1 MKKYKEVSADP
12 KYDSITVAKFINKLM
27 RGGEKSV
34 ARGLVYEAFEQIK
47 DKKSQDPSEVLEEAI
62 SNVTPQL
69 EVKSMRIGGATY
81 QVPKKVGAKRGKK
94 LAMRWIVNAARSG
107 SFNNMEENL
116 AEEIMAAS
124 EKEGKAYKKKQ
135 DEHRMAEANKAFAH
149 FAR

>member
-1 MKKYKEVSADP
+1 MKKYKEIDPDP

-27 RGGEKSV
+27 RGGEKSI
-34 ARGLVYEAFEQIK
+34 ARSLTYKAFEQIK
-47 DKKSQDPSEVLEEAI
+47 EKKSQDPSEVLEDAI

-81 QVPKKVGAKRGKK
+81 QVPKKVGAQRGKK
-94 LAMRWIVNAARSG
+94 LAMRWLVNSARSG
-107 SFNNMEENL
+107 SANNMEDNL

-124 EKEGKAYKKKQ
+124 EKEGKAYKKKE

>member
-1 MKKYKEVSADP
+1 MKKYKEIDPDP
-12 KYDSITVAKFINKLM
+12 KYDSISVAKFINKLM
-27 RGGEKSV
+27 KGGEKSV
-34 ARGLVYEAFEQIK
+34 ARSLVYKAFEQIK
-47 DKKSQDPSEVLEEAI
+47 DKKNQDPSEVLEDAI

-94 LAMRWIVNAARSG
+94 LAMRWLVNSARSG
-107 SFNNMEENL
+107 SANNMEDNL

-124 EKEGKAYKKKQ
+124 EKEGKAYKKKE

>member
-1 MKKYKEVSADP
+1 MKKYKEIDPDP
-12 KYDSITVAKFINKLM
+12 KYDSISVAKFINKLM
-27 RGGEKSV
+27 RGGEKST
-34 ARGLVYEAFEQIK
+34 ARGLIYDAFDKIK
-47 DKKSQDPSEVLEEAI
+47 EKKNQDPSEVLEEAI

-94 LAMRWIVNAARSG
+94 LAMRWLVNSARSG
-107 SFNNMEENL
+107 SAQNMEDNL

-124 EKEGKAYKKKQ
+124 EKEGGAYKKKE

>member
-1 MKKYKEVSADP
+1 MKKYKEIDPDP
-12 KYDSITVAKFINKLM
+12 KYNSISVAKFVNKLM
-27 RGGEKSV
+27 KGGEKSV
-34 ARGLVYEAFEQIK
+34 ARKLMYKAFEQIK
-47 DKKSQDPSEVLEEAI
+47 DKKNQDPSEVLEEAI

-94 LAMRWIVNAARSG
+94 LAMRWLVEAARSG
-107 SFNNMEENL
+107 SAQNMQDNL

-124 EKEGKAYKKKQ
+124 EKEGGAYKKKQ